1 MSLND
6 EIFHRIS
13 SVPHNIVMDLNNV
26 MKEAILMLRYFVML
40 MNRRRHMGGSI
51 MDMRALHIGNS
62 LPSCLQLHRVEAPIT
77 EQLRDFA
84 PNREK
89 YKAV

>member
-1 MSLND
+1 
-6 EIFHRIS
+6 
-13 SVPHNIVMDLNNV
+13 
-26 MKEAILMLRYFVML
+26 MLRYFVML